1 MLEIEKK
8 ESTKLKLFRNYLS
21 RSAKALRTIR
31 AGRVRAGRVRAVKEM
46 FTRKLNQELEIS
58 GNTGIITK

>member
-21 RSAKALRTIR
+21 RSAKALSTIR
-31 AGRVRAGRVRAVKEM
+31 AGRVRPVKEM
-46 FTRKLNQELEIS
+46 FMSKLDQELEIS

>member
-31 AGRVRAGRVRAVKEM
+31 AGRVRAVKEM
-46 FTRKLNQELEIS
+46 FTRKLDQELEIS